1 MTHHH
6 VARTTFP
13 QTRRLALGATAA
25 LLLTATVATTAARA
39 EPPTIDTVAREAIIM
54 DADTG
59 AILYAKNADERM
71 APSSMSKLMTI
82 YMVFDKLK
90 KGDLK
95 LTDELPVSTKAWRMQ
110 GSKMFVMV
118 NTTVSVQDLIHG
130 VIIQSG
136 NDATVVLAEGL
147 AGSEEAFAEQET
159 QKAKELGLTGSHFMN
174 ASGWP
179 DPEHYMTAHDLA
191 ILSRHIIK
199 DFPEDYA
206 IFSQKDF
213 TYNKIKQGNRNPLIY
228 DKTGADGLK
237 TGHTE
242 AGGFGLSASVK
253 RGDRRLI
260 MVVNGLTSMQS
271 RADEPRKLIEW
282 GFREFENYKPFRAGE
297 TVAEAD
303 VWLGDRKT
311 VPLVVDQDVVATM
324 PRRARDN
331 AKITLHYDSPL
342 AAPIA
347 AGTVVGKI
355 TISSPDAQTIEVP
368 VKTAT
373 AVERL
378 GFMGRM
384 SAALGYLLWGN
395 AG

>member
-1 MTHHH
+1 MTQFSP
-6 VARTTFP
+6 RS
-13 QTRRLALGATAA
+13 RNLLLGALAGLLIPQFALAA
-25 LLLTATVATTAARA
+25 
-39 EPPTIDTVAREAIIM
+39 PPTIDTSAREAILL
-54 DADTG
+54 DYDTG
-59 AILYAKNADERM
+59 AVLLNKNADQRTP
-71 APSSMSKLMTI
+71 PSSMSKLMTV

-90 KGDLK
+90 KGDLRMS
-95 LTDELPVSTKAWRMQ
+95 DELPVSPKAWRMQ

-118 NTTVSVQDLIHG
+118 NSQVKVEDLLRG

-147 AGSEEAFAEQET
+147 AGTEEAFAEQMT
-159 QKAKELGLTGSHFMN
+159 RKAKELGMTGSQFKN

-179 DPEHYMTAHDLA
+179 DDDHYMTVRDIATLG
-191 ILSRHIIK
+191 RHLIH
-199 DFPEDYA
+199 DFPDYYP
-206 IFSQKDF
+206 IYREKEF
-213 TYNKIKQGNRNPLIY
+213 TYNKIKQGNRNPLLY
-228 DKTGADGLK
+228 DTTGADGLK

-242 AGGFGLSASVK
+242 AAGYGLAATVK

-260 MVVNGLTSMQS
+260 LVVNGLRSMQN
-271 RADEPRKLIEW
+271 RADETRRLIEW

-303 VWLGDRKT
+303 VWLGSQKT
-311 VPLVVDQDVVATM
+311 VPLIVDEDVVATL

-331 AKITLHYDSPL
+331 AKITLRYEGPL

-347 AGTVVGKI
+347 RGATVGKI
-355 TISSPDAQTIEVP
+355 TIESPDAATIEVP
-368 VKTAT
+368 VKA
-373 AVERL
+373 AASVERL

-384 SAALGYLLWGN
+384 SAALGYLLWGT